1 MWNGSEYKDIYR
13 DPMEDKGNTRSAQ
26 ASRQTRQR
34 KFRRCSAPFDS
45 TYSGA
50 NSRDQPSGIRCS
62 RCGRDF
68 SFPFSFGP
76 W

>member
-13 DPMEDKGNTRSAQ
+13 DPVEGEREYKIGASKQ
-26 ASRQTRQR
+26 ADETTQFTL
-34 KFRRCSAPFDS
+34 FCPFDS